1 MPFFQPAV
9 RVHHL
14 ALDFHVGRGLKPQ
27 LSSPGA
33 GRENPH
39 MYYNNEFDPNHDGPS
54 ILTTSTPVPTDA
66 VANLQASSLG
76 DMPTPSTGSST
87 SMITL
92 LSGSVLPASSDIIL
106 SSSSSSPPP
115 ISTPAS
121 TAAMSNS
128 TLPSQVSGST
138 TGPVRGG
145 ETSAVPAESALA
157 GTGEATSSGRPSGG
171 VIAAIVIALL
181 FAMGAVAFFVF
192 RRYRIQRRVAR
203 RATWTTNLAPH
214 SFDDSLEKGVDHG
227 PAVSSDTQIETA
239 SQLSKEGVGNGQEIT
254 PPAVRNI
261 ARKPPLPYSPVS
273 PIAPSPSQSQFS
285 IPNVGTRA
293 PSMDSANGSTVPSTP
308 LPEAPALVRMTF
320 VPQLPDELAITP
332 GEMLYIRSQFDDG
345 WAMCANSR
353 GEQGMVPLEC
363 LEGGGGQFAGRSH
376 LRATRRASSLNSPSA

>member
-14 ALDFHVGRGLKPQ
+14 ALDVHVGRGLKPQ

-33 GRENPH
+33 GRDKPH
-39 MYYNNEFDPNHDGPS
+39 MYYNNEFDPYHDGPS
-54 ILTTSTPVPTDA
+54 ILTTSTPVPTNV
-66 VANLQASSLG
+66 VADLQASNMG
-76 DMPTPSTGSST
+76 DMPTPSTESST

-106 SSSSSSPPP
+106 SSSSSNVQLDSPKP
-115 ISTPAS
+115 
-121 TAAMSNS
+121 
-128 TLPSQVSGST
+128 VSGST

-157 GTGEATSSGRPSGG
+157 GTGEANSSGRPSGG

-181 FAMGAVAFFVF
+181 LAMGAVAFFVF

-239 SQLSKEGVGNGQEIT
+239 SQLSKEGVGNGQEKT

-308 LPEAPALVRMTF
+308 LPEVPALVRMTF

-376 LRATRRASSLNSPSA
+376 LRTTRRASSLSSPTA